1 MRRLGSARGWFAIA
15 AVLTLLALFVLH
27 GPAGGVVA
35 AAAAGTLIF
44 ACFRALRGKE
54 VDDRAAG
61 AGWFGNYF

>member
-1 MRRLGSARGWFAIA
+1 MRRLGTARVWFAV
-15 AVLTLLALFVLH
+15 AVVLGILAVFVLH

-35 AAAAGTLIF
+35 AVATAAFLF

-61 AGWFGNYF
+61 SGWFGNYF